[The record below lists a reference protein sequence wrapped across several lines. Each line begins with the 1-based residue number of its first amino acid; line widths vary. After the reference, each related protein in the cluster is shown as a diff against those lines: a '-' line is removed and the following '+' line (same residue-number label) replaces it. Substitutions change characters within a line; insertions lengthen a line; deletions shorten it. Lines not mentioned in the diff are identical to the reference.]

1 VSEELSQLSATR
13 QIELYRSG
21 KLSPVEVTKAALARI
36 EELNPTVNAF
46 CLVAADQAMAAARAS
61 EARWAKG
68 EPQGRIDG
76 VPATIKDLV
85 LSAGWPTL
93 RGSRA
98 VNRDQPWTEDAP
110 AVARLREQG
119 AVFLGKTTTPEFGWK
134 GLTDSPLTGVT
145 PNPWNLAHT
154 AGGSSG
160 GAGVAAT
167 LGLGTLHIGTDGGGS
182 IRIPSSFCGVMGI
195 KGSFG
200 RVPVYPPSPFASLS
214 HVGPMTFSVGDAAL
228 MLSVIAGADP
238 RDANALPH
246 EPRDYLAAIEAGI
259 SGSRIA
265 FSPDL
270 GYAKVDPEVA
280 RLVRQGVGAFKDLGA
295 TVEEAGPGFA
305 TVLDMFR
312 IVWYA
317 GAAQLYRSFSD
328 AQREV
333 LDPGFVAVAKEGLKI
348 TLADYL
354 TNGTARMGLGT
365 AMRRFHERYDF
376 LVTPTMP
383 LPAFPL
389 SQISRRPIPGD
400 APLGPNGERWDD
412 WSPFTYPFN
421 LTGQPAAT
429 VPCGFT
435 PAGLPVG
442 LQIVGRN
449 FDDVG
454 VLRAA
459 RAFETAHPEH
469 WQRPNSKNKSRT

>member
-1 VSEELSQLSATR
+1 MGKELSQLSATR
-13 QIELYRSG
+13 QIELYRKG
-21 KLSPVEVTKAALARI
+21 ELSPVEVTKASLECIAA
-36 EELNPTVNAF
+36 LNPKVNAF
-46 CLVAADQAMAAARAS
+46 CHIAGDEALASARAS
-61 EARWAKG
+61 EARWKRG
-68 EPQGRIDG
+68 EPLGRVDG
-76 VPATIKDLV
+76 VTTTIKDLV

-98 VNRDQPWTEDAP
+98 VKRDQPWTEDAP
-110 AVARLREQG
+110 GVARLREQG

-134 GLTDSPLTGVT
+134 GITESPLTGIT

-160 GAGVAAT
+160 GAGVAAA
-167 LGLGTLHIGTDGGGS
+167 LGLGALHIGTDGGGS
-182 IRIPSSFCGVMGI
+182 IRIPSSFCGVFGI
-195 KGSFG
+195 KASFG
-200 RVPVYPPSPFASLS
+200 RVAVYPPSPFASLS
-214 HVGPMTFSVGDAAL
+214 HLGPMTFSVADAAL
-228 MLSVIAGADP
+228 MLTVLAGPDT
-238 RDANALPH
+238 RDANALPY

-259 SGSRIA
+259 KGSRIA

-270 GYAKVDPEVA
+270 GYATVDPEVA
-280 RLVRQGVGAFKDLGA
+280 RLVKAAVPTFEALGA
-295 TVEEAGPGFA
+295 KVEEASPGFENP
-305 TVLDMFR
+305 LGMFR
-312 IVWYA
+312 SFWHSGA
-317 GAAQLYRSFSD
+317 GQLYRSFND
-328 AQREV
+328 AQRAV
-333 LDPGFVAVAKEGLKI
+333 LDPGFVAIAQEGLKI

-354 TNGTARMGLGT
+354 GYATARLGLGAT
-365 AMRRFHERYDF
+365 VRRFHQTYDF

-389 SQISRRPIPGD
+389 SKVSGGPIPGD
-400 APLGPNGERWDD
+400 APIGPNGERWDD

-435 PAGLPVG
+435 SSGLPVG
-442 LQIVGRN
+442 LQIVGRP

-469 WQRPNSKNKSRT
+469 WRRPTI